1 MALQVVEYTEE
12 LWAKGH
18 LQLWGPRWALYL
30 LDTAHGTNSA
40 LGAQIT
46 PESSPGA
53 EGTGGFSQETVGD
66 AVLPAWRWEC
76 EAAPDLCP
84 LPVPGGIPEALA
96 ENAGV
101 NKPSHKAVA

>member
-1 MALQVVEYTEE
+1 MGQGASAALGTSVAPGAE
-12 LWAKGH
+12 
-18 LQLWGPRWALYL
+18 ALYL